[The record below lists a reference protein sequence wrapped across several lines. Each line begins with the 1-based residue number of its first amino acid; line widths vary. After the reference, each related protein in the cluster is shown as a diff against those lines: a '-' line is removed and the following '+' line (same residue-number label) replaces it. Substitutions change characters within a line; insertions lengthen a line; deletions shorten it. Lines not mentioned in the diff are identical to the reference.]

1 MSPEQTRT
9 EARETDLTKASWPSR
24 NFSLKK
30 DKEEI
35 YTENIGV
42 KGPMAQWA
50 RKVAARLKLAKR
62 AMPKAAWSATIEQ
75 QYEYKPAGIR
85 SGIRRTRYEIRRV
98 YEDGTVGELEVSE
111 HGH

>member
-1 MSPEQTRT
+1 MSPEQTKT
-9 EARETDLTKASWPSR
+9 EARETDLAKASWPSR
-24 NFSLKK
+24 YFSLKK

-42 KGPMAQWA
+42 KGPMVQWA
-50 RKVAARLKLAKR
+50 RKVAARLKLAKQ
-62 AMPKAAWSATIEQ
+62 AMPKAAWAATIEQ

-85 SGIRRTRYEIRRV
+85 GGHRWTRYEIRRV

-111 HGH
+111 YGH

>member
-1 MSPEQTRT
+1 MSPEQTKT
-9 EARETDLTKASWPSR
+9 EVRETDLTKASWTSR
-24 NFSLKK
+24 YFSLRK

-42 KGPMAQWA
+42 KVSMASWA
-50 RKVAARLKLAKR
+50 RTLTAQLKLAKR

-85 SGIRRTRYEIRRV
+85 GGHRWSRYEIRTV
-98 YEDGTVGELEVSE
+98 YEDGTVGELEVKEYS
-111 HGH
+111 H